1 MMVPNREMRSSYPA
15 NDRIC
20 GARRTLSRIRPHFS
34 ELGITRLGELT
45 GLDNLGLPI
54 AFATRPNSL
63 SLSVSLG
70 KGADIDSA
78 LVSAAMEAAETAIAE
93 TPPEDLVRL
102 TAAQARDRGRKVV
115 DIHRIARCHP
125 HRLNEEDQMSWIEAM
140 DLVSGDRFL
149 IPWSLVGLDHRIN
162 PPHFNNAFYV
172 TSDGLASGNSRG
184 EAVFHGICELIE
196 RDALASWQF
205 AGDEEIRRSRLTVAG
220 DEDPRLPVILEAI
233 AASNTSLQVYE
244 MRTDT
249 GIPCIMAVLGATHR
263 QSAAASSAT
272 CGGCG
277 CHPSYGHALVKAITE
292 AAQARLALVAGAR
305 DDFCAK
311 HYEPGDTAGLPAAGP
326 ARKRPSLNKLA
337 RALTGQSGSGKHDID
352 ASVADV
358 TRRLARV
365 GIDQLFAIELPAEKF
380 GISAVRVI
388 ATELQVPLQGE
399 RVQVTPRGLRNL
411 KAAAA

>member
-1 MMVPNREMRSSYPA
+1 MMISKQEARTSYPT

-20 GARRTLSRIRPHFS
+20 GSRLTLSRLRPHFS
-34 ELGITRLGELT
+34 ALGITRLGELT

-70 KGADIDSA
+70 KGADLDSA

-93 TPPEDLVRL
+93 VPPKGLVEL
-102 TAAQARDRGRKVV
+102 SASEARDRGHRVV
-115 DIHRIARCHP
+115 DVDRIARCHP
-125 HRLNEEDQMSWIEAM
+125 HRLNGEDKISWIEA
-140 DLVSGDRFL
+140 LNLISGERFL
-149 IPWSLVGLDHRIN
+149 VPWSLVGLDHRLN
-162 PPHFNNAFYV
+162 PPNFNNAFYV

-184 EAVFHGICELIE
+184 EAIFHGICELIE

-205 AGDEEIRRSRLTVAG
+205 AGNDEIRRSQLTVTG

-233 AASNTSLQVYE
+233 SASNTSLRVYE

-249 GIPCIMAVLGATHR
+249 GIPCVIAILDATSR
-263 QSAAASSAT
+263 QSTAAASAT

-277 CHPSYGHALVKAITE
+277 CHPSFGHAIVKAITE

-305 DDFCAK
+305 DDFSSK
-311 HYEPGDTAGLPAAGP
+311 HYEPADAIRLPTAD
-326 ARKRPSLNKLA
+326 RSNRPSLNKVAPTPSGQA
-337 RALTGQSGSGKHDID
+337 RSGTQDID
-352 ASVADV
+352 TSVTDV
-358 TRRLARV
+358 AGALARV
-365 GIDQLFAIELPAEKF
+365 GVDQLIAVELPAQQF
-380 GISAVRVI
+380 GISAIRVI

-411 KAAAA
+411 KAVAA

>member
-1 MMVPNREMRSSYPA
+1 MMVPKQETRTSYPT

-20 GARRTLSRIRPHFS
+20 GSRLTLSRLRPHFS
-34 ELGITRLGELT
+34 ALGITRLGELT

-70 KGADIDSA
+70 KGADLDSA

-93 TPPEDLVRL
+93 VPPKDLVELSIRE
-102 TAAQARDRGRKVV
+102 ARNRGVQVV
-115 DIHRIARCHP
+115 DLDRIARCHP
-125 HRLNEEDQMSWIEAM
+125 HRLHEDDKISWIEA
-140 DLVSGDRFL
+140 LNLISGERFL
-149 IPWSLVGLDHRIN
+149 VPWSLVGLDHRLS
-162 PPHFNNAFYV
+162 PPNFNNSFYV
-172 TSDGLASGNSRG
+172 TSDGLASGNSHG
-184 EAVFHGICELIE
+184 EAVFHGICELVE

-205 AGDEEIRRSRLTVAG
+205 ADDDEIRRSQLTVTG
-220 DEDPRLPVILEAI
+220 NEDPRLPVILEAI
-233 AASNTSLQVYE
+233 SASNSSLRVYE

-249 GIPCIMAVLGATHR
+249 GIPCVIAILGATSR
-263 QSAAASSAT
+263 QSAAAASAS

-277 CHPSYGHALVKAITE
+277 CHPSFGHAIVKAITE

-305 DDFCAK
+305 DDFSSK
-311 HYEPGDTAGLPAAGP
+311 HYEPADAIRLPAADSNN
-326 ARKRPSLNKLA
+326 RQSLNAATRPVAGQPDSGTRDMDERISEASATLA
-337 RALTGQSGSGKHDID
+337 K
-352 ASVADV
+352 
-358 TRRLARV
+358 V
-365 GIDQLFAIELPAEKF
+365 GVDQLFAVELPAHQF
-380 GISAVRVI
+380 GISVVRVI

>member
-1 MMVPNREMRSSYPA
+1 MMTPRPEIRTSNPA
-15 NDRIC
+15 NNRIC
-20 GARRTLSRIRPHFS
+20 DTRLTLSRLRPHFS

-93 TPPEDLVRL
+93 MPPKDLVRQS
-102 TAAQARDRGRKVV
+102 ASRAV
-115 DIHRIARCHP
+115 DNGLRTLDLHRIARCHP
-125 HRLNEEDQMSWIEAM
+125 HRLNEDDKMSWVEAIN
-140 DLVSGDRFL
+140 LVSGDRFL
-149 IPWSLVGLDHRIN
+149 VPWSLVGLDHRIN
-162 PPHFNNAFYV
+162 PPNFNDAFYV
-172 TSDGLASGNSRG
+172 TSDGLASGNCRG
-184 EAVFHGICELIE
+184 EAIFHGICELVE

-205 AGDEEIRRSRLTVAG
+205 AGDDEIRRSRLTITG
-220 DEDPRLPVILEAI
+220 DEDLRLPVILEAI
-233 AASNTSLQVYE
+233 ARSNTSLQVYE

-249 GIPCIMAVLGATHR
+249 GIPCVMAVLGATHG
-263 QSAAASSAT
+263 QSTAASSAT

-311 HYEPGDTAGLPAAGP
+311 HYEPTNAIRLPAAGP
-326 ARKRPSLNKLA
+326 ATRPSTAGLA
-337 RALTGQSGSGKHDID
+337 RAVSGQPGNGKYDID
-352 ASVADV
+352 ADVADV
-358 TRRLARV
+358 TRKLARV
-365 GIDQLFAIELPAEKF
+365 GIDQLFAVDLPAEQF

>member
-1 MMVPNREMRSSYPA
+1 MMMPRPETRISYPA

-93 TPPEDLVRL
+93 FPPQDPVKLSVS
-102 TAAQARDRGRKVV
+102 QARDRGHEAV
-115 DIHRIARCHP
+115 DLDRIARCHP
-125 HRLNEEDQMSWIEAM
+125 HRLNENDSMSWIEATN
-140 DLVSGDRFL
+140 LVSGDRFL
-149 IPWSLVGLDHRIN
+149 VPWSLVGLDHRVN
-162 PPHFNNAFYV
+162 PPNFNNAFYV
-172 TSDGLASGNSRG
+172 TSDGLASGNSRN
-184 EAVFHGICELIE
+184 EAIFHGICELVE

-205 AGDEEIRRSRLTVAG
+205 AGDEEIRRSRLAVTG

-233 AASNTSLQVYE
+233 ASSNTSLQVYE

-249 GIPCIMAVLGATHR
+249 GIPCVMAILGATHG
-263 QSAAASSAT
+263 QGKATSSAT

-305 DDFCAK
+305 DDFCSK
-311 HYEPGDTAGLPAAGP
+311 HYEPADAIRLPASGP
-326 ARKRPSLNKLA
+326 AKRLSLNKFSCTA
-337 RALTGQSGSGKHDID
+337 SSRTGGGKHDVE
-352 ASVADV
+352 AGVADV
-358 TRRLARV
+358 TRKLAAV
-365 GIDQLFAIELPAEKF
+365 GIDQLFAIDLPAERF

>member
-1 MMVPNREMRSSYPA
+1 MMVPRQETRTSYSA
-15 NDRIC
+15 HDRIC
-20 GARRTLSRIRPHFS
+20 GSRLTLSRLRPHFS
-34 ELGITRLGELT
+34 ALGITRLGELT

-70 KGADIDSA
+70 KGADLDSA

-93 TPPEDLVRL
+93 VPPKNLVKL
-102 TAAQARDRGRKVV
+102 SAREARNRGFQVV
-115 DIHRIARCHP
+115 DLDRIARCHP
-125 HRLNEEDQMSWIEAM
+125 HRLNEEDKISWIEALN
-140 DLVSGDRFL
+140 LVSGERFL
-149 IPWSLVGLDHRIN
+149 VPWSLVGLDHRLS
-162 PPHFNNAFYV
+162 PPNFNNAFYV
-172 TSDGLASGNSRG
+172 TSDGLASGNSKN

-205 AGDEEIRRSRLTVAG
+205 ANDDEIRRSQFTITG

-233 AASNTSLQVYE
+233 SASNSSLRVYE

-249 GIPCIMAVLGATHR
+249 GIPCVMAILDATSR
-263 QSAAASSAT
+263 QSAAATSAT
-272 CGGCG
+272 CGGCA
-277 CHPSYGHALVKAITE
+277 CHPSFGHAIVKAVTE

-305 DDFCAK
+305 DDFSSK
-311 HYEPGDTAGLPAAGP
+311 HYEPADAIRLPTAGNASWPSF
-326 ARKRPSLNKLA
+326 RKVASTA
-337 RALTGQSGSGKHDID
+337 QHQSGNGTRDID
-352 ASVADV
+352 TCVTDVVA
-358 TRRLARV
+358 TLARV
-365 GIDQLFAIELPAEKF
+365 GVDQLFVVELPAQQF
-380 GISAVRVI
+380 GISAVRII

>member
-1 MMVPNREMRSSYPA
+1 MMDPKQETRTSYSTS
-15 NDRIC
+15 DRIC
-20 GARRTLSRIRPHFS
+20 GSRLTLSRLRPHFS
-34 ELGITRLGELT
+34 ALGITRLGELT

-70 KGADIDSA
+70 KGADLDSA

-93 TPPEDLVRL
+93 VPPKDLVELSARE
-102 TAAQARDRGRKVV
+102 ARDQGLKVV
-115 DIHRIARCHP
+115 DLDRIARCHP
-125 HRLNEEDQMSWIEAM
+125 HRLNDDDKMSWIKA
-140 DLVSGDRFL
+140 LNLISGERFL
-149 IPWSLVGLDHRIN
+149 VPWSLVGLDHRLS
-162 PPHFNNAFYV
+162 PPNFNNAFYV

-184 EAVFHGICELIE
+184 EAIFHGICELIE

-205 AGDEEIRRSRLTVAG
+205 AGDDEIRRSQLTITG

-233 AASNTSLQVYE
+233 SASNSSLRVYE

-249 GIPCIMAVLGATHR
+249 GVPCVIAILGATSR
-263 QSAAASSAT
+263 QSAAATSAT

-277 CHPSYGHALVKAITE
+277 CHPSFGHAIVKAVTE

-305 DDFCAK
+305 DDFSSK
-311 HYEPGDTAGLPAAGP
+311 HYEPADTIRLPTSDNAYRP
-326 ARKRPSLNKLA
+326 TLPQVARTASR
-337 RALTGQSGSGKHDID
+337 RSGNGVHDID
-352 ASVADV
+352 LNVTDVVA
-358 TRRLARV
+358 TLARV
-365 GIDQLFAIELPAEKF
+365 GVDQLFAVELPAQQF

-388 ATELQVPLQGE
+388 ATELQVPLHGE

-411 KAAAA
+411 KAVAA

>member
-1 MMVPNREMRSSYPA
+1 MMVPKREIRTSYPA
-15 NDRIC
+15 NDRVC
-20 GARRTLSRIRPHFS
+20 GTRRTLSRIRPHFS

-93 TPPEDLVRL
+93 VPPEGLVKL
-102 TAAQARDRGRKVV
+102 SASQARDSGYKAV
-115 DIHRIARCHP
+115 DFHRIARCHP
-125 HRLNEEDQMSWIEAM
+125 HRLNDDDGISWIEATN
-140 DLVSGDRFL
+140 LVSGEQFL
-149 IPWSLVGLDHRIN
+149 IPWSLVGLDHRID
-162 PPHFNNAFYV
+162 PPHFNSAFYV
-172 TSDGLASGNSRG
+172 TSDGLASGNSRS
-184 EAVFHGICELIE
+184 EAIFHGICELVE

-205 AGDEEIRRSRLTVAG
+205 ACDEEIRRSRLTVAG

-249 GIPCIMAVLGATHR
+249 GIPCIMAILGATHR

-305 DDFCAK
+305 DDFCAR
-311 HYEPGDTAGLPAAGP
+311 HYEPADAIRLPAAAP
-326 ARKRPSLNKLA
+326 AKRPQVSNVA
-337 RALTGQSGSGKHDID
+337 RAPTGRSGSGRYNLD
-352 ASVADV
+352 ASVEDV
-358 TRRLARV
+358 TRKLARV
-365 GIDQLFAIELPAEKF
+365 GIDQLFAVELPAEKF

>member
-1 MMVPNREMRSSYPA
+1 MMIPGQEARTSYPT

-20 GARRTLSRIRPHFS
+20 GSRLTLARLRPHFS
-34 ELGITRLGELT
+34 ALGITRLGQLT

-70 KGADIDSA
+70 KGADLDSA

-93 TPPEDLVRL
+93 VPPKDLVEL
-102 TAAQARDRGRKVV
+102 SAREARNRGFQVV
-115 DIHRIARCHP
+115 DLDRIARCHP
-125 HRLNEEDQMSWIEAM
+125 HRLNENDKISWIEA
-140 DLVSGDRFL
+140 LNLISGERFL
-149 IPWSLVGLDHRIN
+149 VPWSLVGLDHRLS
-162 PPHFNNAFYV
+162 PPNFNNAFYV

-184 EAVFHGICELIE
+184 EAIFHGICELVE

-205 AGDEEIRRSRLTVAG
+205 AADDEIRRSQLTITG

-233 AASNTSLQVYE
+233 SASNSSLRVYE

-249 GIPCIMAVLGATHR
+249 GIPCVMAVMDATSR
-263 QSAAASSAT
+263 QSAAVASAT
-272 CGGCG
+272 CGGCA
-277 CHPSYGHALVKAITE
+277 CHPSFGHAIVKAVTE

-305 DDFCAK
+305 DDFSSK
-311 HYEPGDTAGLPAAGP
+311 HYEPADAIRLPAADNANRP
-326 ARKRPSLNKLA
+326 TLPKMARTTSR
-337 RALTGQSGSGKHDID
+337 RSGYGTHDID
-352 ASVADV
+352 LGVTDVAAA
-358 TRRLARV
+358 LARV
-365 GIDQLFAIELPAEKF
+365 GVDQLFVVELPAQQF

-388 ATELQVPLQGE
+388 ATELQVPLHGE

>member
-1 MMVPNREMRSSYPA
+1 MTVPNSQVRSSYPA

-20 GARRTLSRIRPHFS
+20 GTRRTLSRIRPHFS
-34 ELGITRLGELT
+34 ALGITRLGKLT

-70 KGADIDSA
+70 KGPDIDSA

-93 TPPEDLVRL
+93 VPPKGLVNL
-102 TAAQARDRGRKVV
+102 SVSEARDRGYKVV

-125 HRLNEEDQMSWIEAM
+125 HRLNEEDQMSWIEAVN
-140 DLVSGDRFL
+140 LVSGSRFL
-149 IPWSLVGLDHRIN
+149 IPWSLVGLDHRVN
-162 PPHFNNAFYV
+162 PPNFNNAFYV

-184 EAVFHGICELIE
+184 EAIFHGICELIE

-249 GIPCIMAVLGATHR
+249 GVPCVMAMLGATHR
-263 QSAAASSAT
+263 QSTAASSAT

-311 HYEPGDTAGLPAAGP
+311 HYEPADAIRFPASGTV
-326 ARKRPSLNKLA
+326 KQSSLKKVSRPVSS
-337 RALTGQSGSGKHDID
+337 QSGSGKHDID

-358 TRRLARV
+358 TRKLARV
-365 GIDQLFAIELPAEKF
+365 GIDQLFVVELPAEKF

>member
-1 MMVPNREMRSSYPA
+1 MMVPKQEMRTSYPA

-20 GARRTLSRIRPHFS
+20 GSRRTLSRIRPHFPA
-34 ELGITRLGELT
+34 LGITRLGELT

-70 KGADIDSA
+70 KGADLDSA
-78 LVSAAMEAAETAIAE
+78 MVSAAMEAAETAIAE
-93 TPPEDLVRL
+93 MPPKELVRL
-102 TAAQARDRGRKVV
+102 SISEVGTKGCRAV
-115 DIHRIARCHP
+115 DVHRIARCHP
-125 HRLNEEDQMSWIEAM
+125 HRLNLEDKISWIEAL
-140 DLVSGDRFL
+140 DLISGDRFL
-149 IPWSLVGLDHRIN
+149 IPWSLVGLDHRLN
-162 PPHFNNAFYV
+162 PPEFNNAFYV
-172 TSDGLASGNSRG
+172 TSDGLASGNNRG
-184 EAVFHGICELIE
+184 EAIFHGICELVE

-205 AGDEEIRRSRLTVAG
+205 AGTDEIRRSQVTVTG

-244 MRTDT
+244 MPTDT
-249 GIPCIMAVLGATHR
+249 GIPCIMAMLDATRQQGAVAG
-263 QSAAASSAT
+263 SAM

-277 CHPSYGHALVKAITE
+277 CHPSYGHAIVKAITE

-305 DDFCAK
+305 DEFCAR
-311 HYEPGDTAGLPAAGP
+311 HYEPEDTVRLPAAGHGKRP
-326 ARKRPSLNKLA
+326 FRKRETAAVSGQFGDGPHDMDTNVSDVAGTLA
-337 RALTGQSGSGKHDID
+337 K
-352 ASVADV
+352 
-358 TRRLARV
+358 V
-365 GIDQLFAIELPAEKF
+365 GVDQLFAVELPAQQF

>member
-1 MMVPNREMRSSYPA
+1 M
-15 NDRIC
+15 
-20 GARRTLSRIRPHFS
+20 SRLRPHFS
-34 ELGITRLGELT
+34 ALGITRLGELT

-70 KGADIDSA
+70 KGADLDSA

-93 TPPEDLVRL
+93 VTPKDLVKL
-102 TAAQARDRGRKVV
+102 SAREARNRGFQVV
-115 DIHRIARCHP
+115 DLDRIARCHP
-125 HRLNEEDQMSWIEAM
+125 HRLNEDDKISWIEALNM
-140 DLVSGDRFL
+140 ISGERFL
-149 IPWSLVGLDHRIN
+149 VPWSLVGLDHRLS
-162 PPHFNNAFYV
+162 PPNFNNSFYV

-205 AGDEEIRRSRLTVAG
+205 AGDDEIRRSQLTVTG

-233 AASNTSLQVYE
+233 SASNSSLRVYE

-249 GIPCIMAVLGATHR
+249 GIPCVMAILGATSR
-263 QSAAASSAT
+263 QSAAATSAT

-277 CHPSYGHALVKAITE
+277 CHPSFGHAIVKAVTE

-305 DDFCAK
+305 DDFSSS
-311 HYEPGDTAGLPAAGP
+311 HYEPADAIRLPAADN
-326 ARKRPSLNKLA
+326 ANQPSLPKVA
-337 RALTGQSGSGKHDID
+337 RTATRRSGNGTPDID
-352 ASVADV
+352 LSVTDV
-358 TRRLARV
+358 AATLARV
-365 GIDQLFAIELPAEKF
+365 GVDQLFAVELPAQQF

>member
-1 MMVPNREMRSSYPA
+1 MIVPKQEMRTSHPA

-20 GARRTLSRIRPHFS
+20 GSRLTLSRIRPHFS
-34 ELGITRLGELT
+34 ALGITRLGELT

-93 TPPEDLVRL
+93 VPPKGLVKL
-102 TAAQARDRGRKVV
+102 SLSEVRDRRDQAV
-115 DIHRIARCHP
+115 DVHRIARCHP
-125 HRLNEEDQMSWIEAM
+125 HHLNVEDKISWIETRN
-140 DLVSGDRFL
+140 LISGEKFL
-149 IPWSLVGLDHRIN
+149 IPWSLVGLDHRLN
-162 PPHFNNAFYV
+162 PPNFNNAFYV
-172 TSDGLASGNSRG
+172 TSDGLASGNSDS
-184 EAVFHGICELIE
+184 EAIFHGICELIE

-205 AGDEEIRRSRLTVAG
+205 AGDDEIRRSQLTVTG
-220 DEDPRLPVILEAI
+220 DEDPRLPIILEAI
-233 AASNTSLQVYE
+233 STTNTLLRIYE

-249 GIPCIMAVLGATHR
+249 GIPCIMAILEATR
-263 QSAAASSAT
+263 QQSTAAASAT

-277 CHPSYGHALVKAITE
+277 CHPSYGHAIVKAITE

-305 DDFCAK
+305 DDFCAQ
-311 HYEPGDTAGLPAAGP
+311 HYEPADTIGLPASS
-326 ARKRPSLNKLA
+326 RSS
-337 RALTGQSGSGKHDID
+337 RAPFDVATNTVSDHADKGTHDID
-352 ASVADV
+352 ANIADV
-358 TRRLARV
+358 TGTLARV
-365 GIDQLFAIELPAEKF
+365 GVDQLFAVDLPAQQY

-388 ATELQVPLQGE
+388 ATELQVPLHGE

>member
-1 MMVPNREMRSSYPA
+1 MVPKQEMRTSSQA

-20 GARRTLSRIRPHFS
+20 GSRLTLSRIRPHFS
-34 ELGITRLGELT
+34 ALGITRLGELT

-70 KGADIDSA
+70 KGADINSA

-93 TPPEDLVRL
+93 VPPKGLVKL
-102 TAAQARDRGRKVV
+102 SISEARDRSYRAV
-115 DIHRIARCHP
+115 DIHRVARCHP
-125 HRLNEEDQMSWIEAM
+125 HRLNQEDKMSWVEAVN
-140 DLVSGDRFL
+140 LISGDRLL
-149 IPWSLVGLDHRIN
+149 IPWSLVGLDHRLN
-162 PPHFNNAFYV
+162 PPDFNNAFYV
-172 TSDGLASGNSRG
+172 TSDGLASGNNRD

-205 AGDEEIRRSRLTVAG
+205 AGSDEIKRSQLTITG
-220 DEDPRLPVILEAI
+220 DEDPRLPVILEALS
-233 AASNTSLQVYE
+233 ASNTSLRVYE

-249 GIPCIMAVLGATHR
+249 GIPCVMAILDATR
-263 QSAAASSAT
+263 QQGTAAASAT

-277 CHPSYGHALVKAITE
+277 CHPSYGHAIVKAITE

-311 HYEPGDTAGLPAAGP
+311 HYEPADTIRLPVASHDT
-326 ARKRPSLNKLA
+326 RPSLKGVTGAVAGKPGNG
-337 RALTGQSGSGKHDID
+337 ALDIN
-352 ASVADV
+352 ASVANV
-358 TRRLARV
+358 AGTLARV
-365 GIDQLFAIELPAEKF
+365 GVDQLFAVDLPAEQF